1 MPSCSQVATILV
13 VSTVGLLSGCYS
25 PTAGSPIP
33 TYDGA
38 RLYRENCASCHGQT
52 GAGDGP
58 LVAGLKQPPANLRV
72 LSARNNC
79 QFPRLAIIRQID
91 GRDLSVAHGSRDM
104 PVWGW
109 QFRQADNDKRDP
121 SQQAEARIDALVDHL
136 ATLQSRSQSRSQ

>member
-1 MPSCSQVATILV
+1 MPRCSQVATILV
-13 VSTVGLLSGCYS
+13 VLTVVFLSGCYS

-38 RLYRENCASCHGQT
+38 RLYRENCASCHGRT
-52 GAGDGP
+52 GDGDGP

-72 LSARNNC
+72 LSVRNNG

-91 GRDLSVAHGSRDM
+91 GRDLSVAHGSREM

-121 SQQAEARIDALVDHL
+121 NQQASARIDALVDHL
-136 ATLQSRSQSRSQ
+136 ATLQSPGG